1 MARNVEA
8 EMADIIRTVIENGR
22 AATQEELEVEFE
34 FEAAEQGW
42 TDEEIQAAIQSPWF
56 PQI

>member
-1 MARNVEA
+1 MNIEAKMAK
-8 EMADIIRTVIENGR
+8 IIRTVIENGR

>member
-34 FEAAEQGW
+34 FEAVNRGW
-42 TDEEIQAAIQSPWF
+42 ADEEIQAAIQSPWF